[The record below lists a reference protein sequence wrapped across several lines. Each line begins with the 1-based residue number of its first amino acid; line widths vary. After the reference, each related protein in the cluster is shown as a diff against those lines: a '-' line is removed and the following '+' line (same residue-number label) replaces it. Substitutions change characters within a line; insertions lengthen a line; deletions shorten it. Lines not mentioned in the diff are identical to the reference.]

1 MDDTQILRI
10 YFTHSYTLKQI
21 NIYTEKL
28 LFDWSLNSQ
37 WIIHTTIT
45 QLCRLQI
52 FHPLFHRVSDYSRTR
67 EEISNVRLLNL
78 EALVQVSLF
87 ISKDVMHVLKV
98 CGISIWLT
106 HDSPNPEGSQARVTL
121 YCAKVP
127 AQMLHIESNYTYVRG
142 AERERCSIMPRQMLY
157 LMLPEGYTTYE
168 RECQVR
174 LVLTVLV
181 SIHQQWLFQVF
192 FTRRI
197 YNHRQPG
204 FVHNT
209 DSLEANN
216 VHLTLSALDSAVL
229 KS

>member
-1 MDDTQILRI
+1 MYFRKKCIELQKIPQKILSLAKSSLPSVVTEFISYNEITVLMDDTQILRI

-52 FHPLFHRVSDYSRTR
+52 FHPLFHWVSDYSGTR

-127 AQMLHIESNYTYVRG
+127 AQMLHI
-142 AERERCSIMPRQMLY
+142 
-157 LMLPEGYTTYE
+157 
-168 RECQVR
+168 
-174 LVLTVLV
+174 
-181 SIHQQWLFQVF
+181 
-192 FTRRI
+192 
-197 YNHRQPG
+197 
-204 FVHNT
+204 
-209 DSLEANN
+209 
-216 VHLTLSALDSAVL
+216 
-229 KS
+229 